1 MATKSQLKQ
10 YFETGKIPTQAQFG
24 ELIDFVQP
32 LISDNVRNR
41 PNQTLLFG
49 GDTPNPI
56 INGLRIIHYYQDEDT
71 IYNYWIFTNEAN
83 GNNQSGISIPMFV
96 IKRIS
101 SEQPNLSL
109 NMPNL
114 EYAIPTR
121 DQLTDWI
128 QQGYDCDTADTDT
141 LHLAL
146 TYLTFKPWSEGGG
159 SEFPRVAYIDSQ
171 SAWNTWYNNFKAAH
185 AENIIDG
192 KIVSINRKGII
203 IDNCTFII
211 ESQRGIN
218 FQSDTDIILFK
229 DCFFQ
234 FENTEGSNTNINAS
248 GCRIIHSYIS
258 GNCNFQY
265 GIFENCT
272 FNIGITFN
280 NAIIYK
286 SYITSNTLY
295 KCNCYYST
303 ICNAT
308 IEDGNVQAC
317 DVLHSQ
323 LHGLSSSKSKFYS
336 CEIEQLKLK
345 DTVGLVLYACIISSG
360 ASNPFAESTTTIIQ
374 GFIWGCDFSNM
385 SSIPGV
391 MKGAQCCKFKSTLL
405 SSGVIMADLFGNKNA
420 ATNGMNTG
428 V

>member
-1 MATKSQLKQ
+1 MATKAQLKQ

-32 LISDNVRNR
+32 LISDNVSDR

-56 INGLRIIHYYQDEDT
+56 INGLRIVHYYENDDT
-71 IYNYWIFTNEAN
+71 IYNYWIFTNEAG

-101 SEQPNLSL
+101 SEEPNLSL
-109 NMPNL
+109 DMPNL

-121 DQLTDWI
+121 EQLTNWV
-128 QQGYDCDTADTDT
+128 QQSYDCDTADADT
-141 LHLAL
+141 LHSAL

-185 AENIIDG
+185 DENETNG
-192 KIVSINRKGII
+192 KISSINIEGII

-211 ESQRGIN
+211 ESQTDIN
-218 FQSDTDIILFK
+218 FKSGTDIILFK

-234 FENTEGSNTNINAS
+234 FENTEDSNININFS
-248 GCRIIHSYIS
+248 GCRLIHSYIS
-258 GNCNFQY
+258 GNCNFQN

-272 FNIGITFN
+272 FDIGTTIN
-280 NAIIYK
+280 NATIYK
-286 SYITSNTLY
+286 SYITANKLY

-303 ICNAT
+303 ICNVT

-317 DVLHSQ
+317 DVLHS
-323 LHGLSSSKSKFYS
+323 LLYGLSSSRSKFYS
-336 CEIEQLKLK
+336 CQIKQLKLR

-385 SSIPGV
+385 SAIPGV

-405 SSGVIMADLFGNKNA
+405 SSGVIMADLFGNKSA